1 MDAKVG
7 NGAGFRDESITNLLV
22 YSFLHTRNN
31 SNFHPELEALGQ
43 ELPVGV
49 CLEADHD
56 DELQTDG
63 NRGSR
68 LLYGGRREGDSE
80 NQEIIHSIAW
90 HLAEIGDELDRS
102 IQPGLVNQL
111 AMHFRNP
118 GLSEEGRRHY
128 LAATVEEVMQTY
140 ATDMEQEK
148 AKLITAM
155 LLVRKVA
162 DHTPSLLRD
171 IFHTTVN
178 FINQNLLTYMRD
190 LIRNEMN

>member
-56 DELQTDG
+56 DELQTD
-63 NRGSR
+63 
-68 LLYGGRREGDSE
+68 DSE